1 MRKIT
6 TLLFALCVAVSMAQ
20 AKSQASAPANKPN
33 IQPDAQRPIATRL
46 KNSPALVKAAQA
58 NDLEKVKKLLNKG
71 ADPNSIAEVKLEDN
85 YKAERHPLGFAVEN
99 NNMEMVDTLLDA
111 GADIDSDFGFGMY
124 PKFGYP
130 WGMKDITPLIY
141 AVQTGNEDL
150 AQTFIDKGAN
160 INKASSGNITPLS
173 TAISKNDTKL
183 MNWLLDKGATVTAK
197 ELSKANE
204 EQLNLFL
211 GKGIDINTKD
221 EDGTTALLYALKEF
235 RVTDHN
241 HKQVVLL
248 ISRGADIYVVG
259 PQGTTLDYAVSS
271 SNNDRQIMRFLSQK
285 GIKLNERRKTGVL
298 WVMATSCDKETILA
312 LVNAGA
318 DVNYSRTNSEGT
330 RSALDDAARCKNGT
344 YELLSSLGA
353 VTGEQ
358 IAQQRGKS
366 TLEKIDSVVNVV
378 GGAALGAVAVR
389 AQQIYTPKSTTRTVT
404 TTVVEEG
411 VEAASNATATT
422 CAEQCRQSAAENA
435 HIHYRGATGTV
446 PYCTCDVCDDRLQK
460 C

>member
-20 AKSQASAPANKPN
+20 AKSQASSPANKPN

-58 NDLEKVKKLLNKG
+58 NNLEKVKKLLEQG
-71 ADPNSIAEVKLEDN
+71 ADPNSIAKIKEEKGDKYKFEFKPLE
-85 YKAERHPLGFAVEN
+85 FAVKN

-111 GADIDSDFGFGMY
+111 GADIDSHFALGSIVTGRLFY
-124 PKFGYP
+124 P
-130 WGMKDITPLIY
+130 TPLIY
-141 AVQTGNEDL
+141 AIQTGNEDL
-150 AQTFIDKGAN
+150 AKTLIDKGAN
-160 INKASSGNITPLS
+160 INKAIWDGSNALS
-173 TAISKNDTKL
+173 TAISKDDTKL
-183 MNWLLDKGATVTAK
+183 MSLLLNKGAKVTAK
-197 ELSKANE
+197 GLSSASE

-221 EDGTTALLYALKEF
+221 EDGTTALLYALKSG
-235 RVTDHN
+235 N

-248 ISRGADIYVVG
+248 ISRGADIYVVDLHG
-259 PQGTTLDYAVSS
+259 DTAIDYAMR
-271 SNNDRQIMRFLSQK
+271 NRTTYYDGEIIRFLSQK
-285 GIKLNERRKTGVL
+285 GVKINGDSNSKLQLV
-298 WVMATSCDKETILA
+298 ASSCDKETIRALA
-312 LVNAGA
+312 NAGLK
-318 DVNYSRTNSEGT
+318 DFNYSYTNSMGT
-330 RSALDDAARCKNGT
+330 RYALDYAARCKTGT
-344 YELLSSLGA
+344 YDLLSSLGA

-411 VEAASNATATT
+411 VEAVGNATATT

>member
-6 TLLFALCVAVSMAQ
+6 TLLFVLCVAVSMAQ
-20 AKSQASAPANKPN
+20 AKSQASTPTNKPN

-71 ADPNSIAEVKLEDN
+71 ADPNSVAKVKVEKGSK
-85 YKAERHPLGFAVEN
+85 YKWERKPLGFAVEN
-99 NNMEMVDTLLDA
+99 NNMEMLETLLDA
-111 GADIDSDFGFGMY
+111 GADIDSRFQYGKLVDTT
-124 PKFGYP
+124 
-130 WGMKDITPLIY
+130 TPLIY

-150 AQTFIDKGAN
+150 AKALIDKGAN
-160 INKASSGNITPLS
+160 INKTTYEGDTPLS
-173 TAISKNDTKL
+173 TAISKNNTKL
-183 MNWLLDKGATVTAK
+183 MSLLLDKGATVTGKA
-197 ELSKANE
+197 LSNADE

-211 GKGIDINTKD
+211 GKGIDINAKD
-221 EDGTTALLYALKEF
+221 EDGTTALLYAL
-235 RVTDHN
+235 RGGQRN
-241 HKQVVLL
+241 HKKVVLL
-248 ISRGADIYVVG
+248 ISRGADIYAVG
-259 PQGTTLDYAVSS
+259 SRGTALDYATH
-271 SNNDRQIMRFLSQK
+271 DFLYYDWEIMRFLAQK
-285 GIKLNERRKTGVL
+285 GVKFDTQKGKFGSMELAMK
-298 WVMATSCDKETILA
+298 CDKETILA

-318 DVNYSRTNSEGT
+318 DVNYSLTNTEGT
-330 RSALDDAARCKNGT
+330 RSLLDYAARCKNGT

-378 GGAALGAVAVR
+378 GGVALGAVAAR

-422 CAEQCRQSAAENA
+422 CAEQCRQSASANA
-435 HIHYRGATGTV
+435 HIHYRGATGTP

>member
-20 AKSQASAPANKPN
+20 AKSQASSPANKPN

-58 NDLEKVKKLLNKG
+58 NNLEKVKKLLDQG
-71 ADPNSIAEVKLEDN
+71 ADPNSVAKIKEKKGDKYKFKFKPLE
-85 YKAERHPLGFAVEN
+85 FAVKN
-99 NNMEMVDTLLDA
+99 NNMEMVETLLDA
-111 GADIDSDFGFGMY
+111 GADIDSSFMFGVYRGASF
-124 PKFGYP
+124 P
-130 WGMKDITPLIY
+130 TPLIY
-141 AVQTGNEDL
+141 AIETGNEDL
-150 AQTFIDKGAN
+150 AKTFIDKGAD
-160 INKASSGNITPLS
+160 INKGIGGDTALS
-173 TAISKNDTKL
+173 AAISKNNTKL
-183 MNWLLDKGATVTAK
+183 MSLLLDKGATVTAK
-197 ELSKANE
+197 ALSNADE

-221 EDGTTALLYALKEF
+221 KDGKTALLYALY
-235 RVTDHN
+235 DGN
-241 HKQVVLL
+241 HKKVVLL

-259 PQGTTLDYAVSS
+259 PEGTAIDYAMKNITLDYDGEIV
-271 SNNDRQIMRFLSQK
+271 RFLSQK
-285 GIKLNERRKTGVL
+285 GVKINGSNNSKLLLV
-298 WVMATSCDKETILA
+298 ASACDKKTIHALA
-312 LVNAGA
+312 NAGLK
-318 DVNYSRTNSEGT
+318 DFNYSYTTSGVT
-330 RSALDDAARCKNGT
+330 RSVLDSAAHCKNGT
-344 YELLSSLGA
+344 YELLSYLGA
-353 VTGEQ
+353 DTGEH

-389 AQQIYTPKSTTRTVT
+389 AEQKYTPKTTKTVT

-411 VEAASNATATT
+411 VEAVSNATATT
-422 CAEQCRQSAAENA
+422 CAEQCRQSAAANA
-435 HIHYRGATGTV
+435 HIHYRGATGTP

>member
-6 TLLFALCVAVSMAQ
+6 TLLFVLCVAVSMAQ

-58 NDLEKVKKLLNKG
+58 NNLEKVKKLLEKG
-71 ADPNSIAEVKLEDN
+71 ADPNSVAKIKEEKGDKYKFEFKPLE
-85 YKAERHPLGFAVEN
+85 FAVKN

-111 GADIDSDFGFGMY
+111 GADIDSYFQRGVWRGASY
-124 PKFGYP
+124 P
-130 WGMKDITPLIY
+130 TPLIY
-141 AVQTGNEDL
+141 AIETGNEDL
-150 AQTFIDKGAN
+150 AKTFIDKGAD
-160 INKASSGNITPLS
+160 INKGIGGNTALS
-173 TAISKNDTKL
+173 AAISKNNTKL
-183 MNWLLDKGATVTAK
+183 MSLLLDKGATVTAK
-197 ELSKANE
+197 ALSEADEK
-204 EQLNLFL
+204 QLNLFL

-221 EDGTTALLYALKEF
+221 EDGTTALLYALEGGDK
-235 RVTDHN
+235 N
-241 HKQVVLL
+241 HKKVVLL

-259 PQGTTLDYAVSS
+259 PQGTALDYATFGSIS
-271 SNNDRQIMRFLSQK
+271 ASYDWEIMRFLSQK
-285 GIKLNERRKTGVL
+285 GVKFNKHRGFGGL
-298 WVMATSCDKETILA
+298 WQLASSCDKETIRALA
-312 LVNAGA
+312 NAGA
-318 DVNYSRTNSEGT
+318 DVNYSHTNSSET
-330 RSALDDAARCKNGT
+330 RSALDYAARCKNGT
-344 YELLSSLGA
+344 YELLSYLGA
-353 VTGEQ
+353 DTGEH

-411 VEAASNATATT
+411 VEATSNATATT